1 MCCGEECVAEHTLLL
16 PIPFHRG
23 VLAAFMLFPQIMLH
37 KTGDHMRVR
46 GCFWFL
52 CFLSFFENLGF
63 MLAVAYRSICL
74 DLYVLTS
81 SIVLQK
87 PRGVG

>member
-1 MCCGEECVAEHTLLL
+1 MCCREECVAEDTLLL

-37 KTGDHMRVR
+37 KICDHMRVR

-52 CFLSFFENLGF
+52 CFCQFLK
-63 MLAVAYRSICL
+63 IW
-74 DLYVLTS
+74 DLC
-81 SIVLQK
+81 
-87 PRGVG
+87 